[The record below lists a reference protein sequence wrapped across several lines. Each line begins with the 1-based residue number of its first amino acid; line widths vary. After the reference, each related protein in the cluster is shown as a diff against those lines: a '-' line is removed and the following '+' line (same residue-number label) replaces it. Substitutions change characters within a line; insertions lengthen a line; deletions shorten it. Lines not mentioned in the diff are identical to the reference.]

1 MEKDVAIPQRPWDAG
16 MVQYHGTRCPKGFRY
31 LCHQC
36 GMEDVAYESE
46 ELSLYSLRSLD
57 ASVLLGALTGALLP
71 SEDIFC
77 HSQAAAKLSL
87 VTRGQG
93 RGTP

>member
-1 MEKDVAIPQRPWDAG
+1 MEGA
-16 MVQYHGTRCPKGFRY
+16 
-31 LCHQC
+31 
-36 GMEDVAYESE
+36 AYESE

-57 ASVLLGALTGALLP
+57 ASVLLGALTSALLP

-77 HSQAAAKLSL
+77 HTQAAAELSL

-93 RGTP
+93 TGPPSPEGRVCDRSSPPCPRL